1 MRSPMGGFLVVLS
14 LATAVALVLVLLQVI
29 GLRGDLDATRSEL
42 ISLRQ
47 QVEGVER
54 GIPMGELSLRL
65 AELENDIQAWVVAFS
80 DDVAPGDASNPAGGA
95 SAGEILERLDQLLDR
110 IEALDDRVDEIC
122 SNVPVC

>member
-1 MRSPMGGFLVVLS
+1 MRSPIGGFLIVLS

-29 GLRGDLDATRSEL
+29 GLRGDLDSTRSEL
-42 ISLRQ
+42 VSLRR

-80 DDVAPGDASNPAGGA
+80 GDAPDDPSSPAGGA
-95 SAGEILERLDQLLDR
+95 SAAEILERLDELLDR
-110 IEALDDRVDEIC
+110 VDALDNRVDEIC